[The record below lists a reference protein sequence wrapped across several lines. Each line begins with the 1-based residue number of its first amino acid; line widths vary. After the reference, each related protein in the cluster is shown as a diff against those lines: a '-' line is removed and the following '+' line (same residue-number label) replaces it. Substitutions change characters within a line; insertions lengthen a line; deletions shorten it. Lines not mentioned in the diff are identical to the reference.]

1 MTLHKSPLRVF
12 TPTSIFSMRGNMTDR
27 IIAIADRT
35 EDTVAKIEL
44 LRRESYRLGCDIA
57 SLGRRK
63 RELSAS
69 ISVDPILNPN
79 ILNPLYLTSIIHA
92 YNTVS
97 DAIVAAEENKARV
110 DAMIALAGRHETQ
123 S

>member
-1 MTLHKSPLRVF
+1 
-12 TPTSIFSMRGNMTDR
+12 MRGNMTDR
-27 IIAIADRT
+27 IIAIANRT
-35 EDTVAKIEL
+35 EDTAAKIEL
-44 LRRESYRLGCDIA
+44 LRRESHRLGCDIA

-97 DAIVAAEENKARV
+97 DDIVAAEENKARV
-110 DAMIALAGRHETQ
+110 DALIALSGRHETQ